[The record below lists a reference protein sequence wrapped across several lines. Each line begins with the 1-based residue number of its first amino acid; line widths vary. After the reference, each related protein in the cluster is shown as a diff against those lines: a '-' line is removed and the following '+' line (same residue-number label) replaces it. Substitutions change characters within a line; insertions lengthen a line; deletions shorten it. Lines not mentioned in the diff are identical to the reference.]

1 MFFYLVEAE
10 RRGVQR
16 ERAEH
21 QTLSV
26 DVLFVLC
33 RFFYKA
39 YVDKRAPPKNV
50 DAVSVPAIARNG
62 SAKKVAITS
71 TALTRWTIINC
82 L

>member
-33 RFFYKA
+33 PIRPILLQGL
-39 YVDKRAPPKNV
+39 RGQT
-50 DAVSVPAIARNG
+50 G
-62 SAKKVAITS
+62 SS
-71 TALTRWTIINC
+71 
-82 L
+82 